1 MSIVDEIVA
10 AHGGVDAWRATE
22 RVRVRGRAGGL
33 LLRTRVPD
41 AGLGDIRVEATI
53 GEPYAAAESFP
64 SPGSRAVFDHG
75 IVRIESDGGEV
86 LRQRE
91 DPRSQFF
98 GRPGI
103 RRNFRWD
110 ELDFAYFAGYAW
122 WNYLNHPLLL
132 LRDDVRVSEG
142 DAASHRRRAL
152 AQARRHIPRRARH
165 PQPPAE
171 LLLRRTAAA
180 SPPRLRRRGR
190 RPLGARGP
198 LLRRASRGGRPP
210 LPDET
215 PRRPDRAARA
225 AAAGADPG
233 RARPARDR
241 RGPPLGH
248 RLSAS
253 TSASLPIFERP
264 GISSRCARS

>member
-10 AHGGVDAWRATE
+10 AHGGVDGWRATE
-22 RVRVRGRAGGL
+22 RVRIRGRAGGL
-33 LLRTRVPD
+33 LLRTRVPG
-41 AGLGDIRVEATI
+41 AGLGDVRVEAAI
-53 GEPYAAAESFP
+53 GDPYAAAESFP
-64 SPGSRAVFDHG
+64 APGSRGIFDHG
-75 IVRIESDGGEV
+75 VVRIESDGGEV
-86 LRQRE
+86 LGQRE

-98 GRPGI
+98 GRAGI

-142 DAASHRRRAL
+142 TPLRSGAGELAPARRRV
-152 AQARRHIPRRARH
+152 PSGYRH

-198 LLRRASRGGRPP
+198 LLR
-210 LPDET
+210 
-215 PRRPDRAARA
+215 
-225 AAAGADPG
+225 
-233 RARPARDR
+233 
-241 RGPPLGH
+241 
-248 RLSAS
+248 
-253 TSASLPIFERP
+253 
-264 GISSRCARS
+264 